1 MGVVWIMYTERRRF
15 YDALKLHL
23 EGGNL
28 DALDRYAR
36 GRKVSFIKPKVIVFD
51 PNDAP
56 ASIPKLKTP
65 QKIEVESSLVD
76 YTPKAKTVIEAVD
89 EKEDEETFIKKKRNG
104 VCPCPSFHICKTVR
118 RNGREA
124 LLHVCVFAPEVN

>member
-23 EGGNL
+23 EGENSR
-28 DALDRYAR
+28 ALKRYTH
-36 GRKVSFIKPKVIVFD
+36 GRTVYFTKTSEIVFD

-56 ASIPKLKTP
+56 ASIQKLKTP

-89 EKEDEETFIKKKRNG
+89 DKEYEETFIKKKRNG
-104 VCPCPSFHICKTVR
+104 VCLCSSFHLFKAVR

-124 LLHVCVFAPEVN
+124 LLHVCVFALEEN